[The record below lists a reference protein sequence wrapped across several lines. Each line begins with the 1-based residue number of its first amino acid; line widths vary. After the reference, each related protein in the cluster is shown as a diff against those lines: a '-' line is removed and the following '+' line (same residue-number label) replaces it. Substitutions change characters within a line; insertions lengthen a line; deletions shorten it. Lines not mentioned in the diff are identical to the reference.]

1 MLDFLFSFP
10 TCWLWYKRRPQNCI
24 SLWMKEKHETFFS
37 ACTYS
42 EAKCTKQVFSFA
54 EKWQRHKIADC
65 NGVQWREYVQGAIN
79 WIIDD
84 KSIIADCNKSI
95 IVNRNKS
102 IRVQLMSAIH
112 VSNNHFNVVPQAA
125 HSSQPDRW
133 NWLKVSNRFSFRPT
147 FKLFSAQND
156 LQLSPPKRISSQH
169 NLFSQQGTLILICYH
184 VKDYFIVKCQISQ
197 GQNMYAYDIFPDT
210 LSLNRDRKGTR

>member
-1 MLDFLFSFP
+1 
-10 TCWLWYKRRPQNCI
+10 
-24 SLWMKEKHETFFS
+24 MKEKHETFFS

-133 NWLKVSNRFSFRPT
+133 NWLKVSNRFSHRPT
-147 FKLFSAQND
+147 RSYFSALLPD
-156 LQLSPPKRISSQH
+156 PVFCSIPDPTRYWKTLPAGHWVYLLYIELLWQLK
-169 NLFSQQGTLILICYH
+169 
-184 VKDYFIVKCQISQ
+184 KK
-197 GQNMYAYDIFPDT
+197 
-210 LSLNRDRKGTR
+210 TREI

>member
-42 EAKCTKQVFSFA
+42 EAKFTKQLFSFA

-102 IRVQLMSAIH
+102 IPVQLMSAIH

-147 FKLFSAQND
+147 FKLFLHRMIYNCHPPREF
-156 LQLSPPKRISSQH
+156 LRNIIFFLSKRRW
-169 NLFSQQGTLILICYH
+169 FWFVT
-184 VKDYFIVKCQISQ
+184 
-197 GQNMYAYDIFPDT
+197 T
-210 LSLNRDRKGTR
+210 

>member
-42 EAKCTKQVFSFA
+42 EAKFTKQVFSFA

-102 IRVQLMSAIH
+102 IPVQLMSAIH

-147 FKLFSAQND
+147 FKLFLHRMIYNCHTPREF
-156 LQLSPPKRISSQH
+156 LRNIIFFLSKRRW
-169 NLFSQQGTLILICYH
+169 FWFVT
-184 VKDYFIVKCQISQ
+184 
-197 GQNMYAYDIFPDT
+197 T
-210 LSLNRDRKGTR
+210 